1 VTEAALSRSGLEAD
15 ELAPKW
21 QRVVERIVSD
31 IEHGVLRTGS
41 RLPSER
47 DLCEQLDVSR
57 VTLRR
62 AFQALQ
68 ERGVLRPSRGRGWF
82 VAGRTGLDWPG
93 TVESYVGAAFRL
105 GQTAGARL
113 VRISTAPA
121 GVADAEAFGIRP
133 GEDITTFIRAH
144 LLDDRPAVLEV
155 VRMVADVVPEKLP
168 HAADDQQFIEVLSE
182 AGLPIAST
190 SATARPILAGDDHVE
205 AFGVEPGTPL
215 VELRVEITAEGRLL
229 VDSRLQYSPD
239 HPLRIWF

>member
-1 VTEAALSRSGLEAD
+1 MTEPALRQSGFEAD
-15 ELAPKW
+15 DIAPKW

-68 ERGVLRPSRGRGWF
+68 ERGVLRASRGRGWF
-82 VAGRTGLDWPG
+82 VAGRTGMDWQG
-93 TVESYVGAAFRL
+93 TIESYVGAALRL
-105 GQTAGARL
+105 GQTAAAQL

-133 GEDITTFIRAH
+133 GDGITTFIRAH
-144 LLDDRPAVLEV
+144 LLDGRPAVLEV
-155 VRMVADVVPEKLP
+155 VRMVSEVIPERLP
-168 HAADDQQFIEVLSE
+168 YAADDQQFIEVLSE

-190 SATARPILAGDDHVE
+190 SATVAPIVAGDDHVE
-205 AFGVEPGTPL
+205 AFGVAPGTSL
-215 VELRVEITAEGRLL
+215 VEMRVEIMAEGRLF
-229 VDSRLQYSPD
+229 VESRLQYAPH
-239 HPLRIWF
+239 HPLRLWF